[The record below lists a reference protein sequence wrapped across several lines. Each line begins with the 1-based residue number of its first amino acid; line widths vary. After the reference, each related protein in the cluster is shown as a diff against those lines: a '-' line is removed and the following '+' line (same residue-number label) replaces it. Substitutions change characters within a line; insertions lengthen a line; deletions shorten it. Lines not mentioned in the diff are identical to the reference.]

1 MVRDEY
7 EFLARNDA
15 FVATSHLIS
24 LGEVYQ
30 SLTDE
35 FDPRASTVQD
45 AIIGLTKFV
54 QAYELRMNDIS
65 TITALIDKA
74 RMKHSQLQEVY
85 RERLEALSQTTKQLE
100 DLQDQHLDLLAK
112 HEEVKKQLR
121 VAFS

>member
-74 RMKHSQLQEVY
+74 RMKHSQLQEVH

>member
-15 FVATSHLIS
+15 FVATNYLIS

-35 FDPRASTVQD
+35 FDPRASVVQD
-45 AIIGLTKFV
+45 VIIGLTKFV
-54 QAYELRMNDIS
+54 HAYEMRMNDIS
-65 TITALIDKA
+65 TVTGLIDKA
-74 RMKHSQLQEVY
+74 RIKHGQLQEVH
-85 RERLEALSQTTKQLE
+85 RERLEALDQTTKQLE
-100 DLQDQHLDLLAK
+100 ELQDQYLELLAK